1 MTSADTTGTSGSW
14 RAVLRDPTFARVWI
28 SQLTSSLGDQMF
40 PFAIATSVLVEDD
53 SVTGFGAVLAARALG
68 MALCVL
74 IGGVVADRFPRI
86 RIMWSV
92 DVLRAVV
99 VAGAAMAVLG
109 APTWALALL
118 VLLVGAGE
126 AFFDPAYES
135 LLPRIVPKRQLEA
148 ANSLTT
154 ATERTIGILG
164 PTVAGAVVALIGA
177 RSALLFDAATFAAS
191 ALLLL
196 GVKEKARTKTEA
208 TATAEKP
215 TEQAGKPTE
224 PAWGGSVI
232 REVLEGFREARSRPW
247 VWAILLMSLFH
258 VLTTVPVWFVLL
270 PERLLR
276 STSDTVAYGVVL
288 AAFSAGALIGGIL
301 VRRGIRSGSGTVA
314 LLSLLP
320 FGLAVGLLGVTSS
333 VPVLTLAAIP
343 AGAGLASFQVLWMS
357 ALQRTIPDELLG
369 RVMSLD
375 WLSSTAAAPVGYA
388 LVGLALAKVPVWVIT
403 LTGAALFVVS
413 TLVPLLVSGVREFG
427 GRAGP
432 DSHPEAEAEPE
443 AGAETEAEA
452 GRPVV
457 SEA

>member
-1 MTSADTTGTSGSW
+1 MTSADTTGTTGSW

-40 PFAIATSVLVEDD
+40 PFAIATSVLIEDD

-74 IGGVVADRFPRI
+74 IGGVAADRFPRI

-196 GVKEKARTKTEA
+196 GVKEKARTRTKATATA
-208 TATAEKP
+208 TATAEKS
-215 TEQAGKPTE
+215 TEPAGKPTE

-247 VWAILLMSLFH
+247 VWAVLLMSLFH

-427 GRAGP
+427 GHAASE
-432 DSHPEAEAEPE
+432 SHPEAEAE
-443 AGAETEAEA
+443 AETET

>member
-1 MTSADTTGTSGSW
+1 MTSADTTGTTGSW

-40 PFAIATSVLVEDD
+40 PFAIATTVLIEDD

-196 GVKEKARTKTEA
+196 GVKEKARTKTKATATA
-208 TATAEKP
+208 TATAEKS
-215 TEQAGKPTE
+215 TEPAGKPAE
-224 PAWGGSVI
+224 SAWGGSVI

-427 GRAGP
+427 GRAAP
-432 DSHPEAEAEPE
+432 DSHPEAEAE
-443 AGAETEAEA
+443 AEAEA

>member
-1 MTSADTTGTSGSW
+1 MTSADTTGTTGSW

-40 PFAIATSVLVEDD
+40 PFAIATSVLIEDD

-196 GVKEKARTKTEA
+196 GVKEKARTKATATA
-208 TATAEKP
+208 TATAEKS
-215 TEQAGKPTE
+215 TEPAGKPTE
-224 PAWGGSVI
+224 SAWGGSVI

-427 GRAGP
+427 GRAAP
-432 DSHPEAEAEPE
+432 DSHPEAEAE
-443 AGAETEAEA
+443 AKAEAEA
-452 GRPVV
+452 GRPAV

>member
-1 MTSADTTGTSGSW
+1 MTSADTTGTTGSW

-40 PFAIATSVLVEDD
+40 PFAIATSVLIEDD

-196 GVKEKARTKTEA
+196 GVKEKARTTA
-208 TATAEKP
+208 TATAEKS
-215 TEQAGKPTE
+215 TEPAGKPTE
-224 PAWGGSVI
+224 SAWGGSVI

-427 GRAGP
+427 GRAAP
-432 DSHPEAEAEPE
+432 DSHPEAEAKAE
-443 AGAETEAEA
+443 AEAEA
-452 GRPVV
+452 GRPAV